1 VTALAV
7 TVVVP
12 NRNGEA
18 LLERCLASL
27 EAQTFRDFEV
37 VVVDNGSSDGSREL
51 VRRQF
56 PSAALVELDGNRGFA
71 GGSNAGAAQARGAAI
86 AFANNDVEAEPEWLE
101 ELLACLGR
109 HPRAA
114 SVASKIL
121 RRDDA
126 RVLDGAGDQM
136 TRSLKAFRRGQ
147 GERDRG
153 QYEREEQVFSASGT
167 ACLWRADVFRRLG
180 GFDERFHAYYE
191 DVDLGF
197 RARRAGWECWYAP
210 RGVVHHVGGG
220 TSGERWSEFESFYAV
235 RNRWATIAK
244 NAPTG
249 WLVRNAPLVVAGEL
263 ASLGRAL
270 ARGELRFVLRA
281 YRELLGSA
289 DELRAQR
296 AEAARGAVAG
306 YRDLRPALAGAFPPA
321 RSTMF
326 RLGLARRF
334 ASSGA
339 PAA

>member
-1 VTALAV
+1 VTAPAV
-7 TVVVP
+7 SVVVP
-12 NRNGEA
+12 NRDGEA

-27 EAQTFRDFEV
+27 EAQTLKDFEV

-51 VRRQF
+51 VRRRF
-56 PSAALVELDGNRGFA
+56 PSAILVELDDNCGFA
-71 GGSNAGAAQARGAAI
+71 GGSNAGAERARGAAI
-86 AFANNDVEAEPEWLE
+86 AFVNNDVEAEASWLE
-101 ELLACLGR
+101 ELLACLDR

-121 RRDDA
+121 RRDDPQ
-126 RVLDGAGDQM
+126 VLDGTGDEM

-180 GFDERFHAYYE
+180 GFDEGFHAYYE

-210 RGVVHHVGGG
+210 RAVVHHVGGG
-220 TSGERWSEFESFYAV
+220 TSGGRWAEFESFYAV
-235 RNRWATIAK
+235 RNRWAAIAK
-244 NAPTG
+244 NAPSG

-263 ASLGRAL
+263 ASLGRAVL
-270 ARGELRFVLRA
+270 RGELRFVLRA
-281 YRELLGSA
+281 YRELLGSTGA
-289 DELRAQR
+289 LRAQR
-296 AEAARGAVAG
+296 AETARAAVAG
-306 YRDLRPALAGAFPPA
+306 YRELRPALAGAFPPA

-334 ASSGA
+334 ASSTA
-339 PAA
+339 SAS